1 MPRIIIPSLTLST
14 QKEFKLSGE
23 DAHYLIN
30 VLRLKRA
37 DPFHI
42 LDEKG
47 NLHTA
52 EIISINKKEVI
63 AKIKETEK
71 VNTESSLKLILVQSI
86 LKGEKMDLVI
96 QKATEL
102 GVKEIYPVI
111 SSRTIVRG
119 TEKYKRWLRIAKE
132 SVRQCGRTVIPII
145 HEPIL
150 FKEFFK
156 TQDERFKGFIFYEDS
171 KRGLKEI
178 LPAERATSVY
188 CIMGPEG
195 GFSQDEI
202 NMAVS
207 KGFIPAG
214 LGSRILRAETATIT
228 ALSLLQFIY
237 GDLG

>member
-1 MPRIIIPSLTLST
+1 MPRIIIPSQTLSL
-14 QKEFKLSGE
+14 QKELRISGQ

-30 VLRLKRA
+30 ILRLKRA
-37 DPFHI
+37 DVFHI
-42 LDEKG
+42 LDDKG

-63 AKIKETEK
+63 AKITQTEK
-71 VNTESSLKLILVQSI
+71 VNTESSLELVLVQSI
-86 LKGEKMDLVI
+86 LKGEKMDFLI

-111 SSRTIVRG
+111 TSRTIVRG
-119 TEKYKRWLRIAKE
+119 TDRYKRWLRIVKE
-132 SVRQCGRTVIPII
+132 SVRQCGRTGIPII

-150 FKEFFK
+150 FEEFLK

-171 KRGLKEI
+171 KKRLKEI
-178 LPAERATSVY
+178 LPDEKVTPIY
-188 CIMGPEG
+188 CIIGPEG
-195 GFSQDEI
+195 GFSSDEI

-214 LGSRILRAETATIT
+214 LGPRILRAETATIT